1 MKLLVVEDEKD
12 LNEIITKELIVS
24 GYVVDSCFDGQQ
36 AYEYLTLGDYD
47 GAVLDIMLPKM
58 NGFELL
64 GKLRNQGI
72 QTPILFLTARNDK
85 NDIIKGLDMGAD
97 DYIFKPF
104 DLDELLARIRV
115 MLRKKIEVR
124 ENIYRCGDLEVNCND
139 HTVKRGDTSINLSA
153 KEFQLLLCLVRNKG
167 FVLTREQIENNIW
180 QFDKESNS
188 NVIDVYIRYLRKKID
203 DGYDQK
209 LIHTIR
215 GVGYQLKA
223 E

>member
-72 QTPILFLTARNDK
+72 QTPVLFLTARNGK

-115 MLRKKIEVR
+115 MLRRKIEVH

-139 HTVKRGDTSINLSA
+139 YTVKRGDTSINLSA
-153 KEFQLLLCLVRNKG
+153 KEFQVLLCLVRNKG
-167 FVLTREQIENNIW
+167 FVLTREQIENNIR

>member
-36 AYEYLTLGDYD
+36 AYEYLTFGDYD

-72 QTPILFLTARNDK
+72 QTPVLFLTARNGKD
-85 NDIIKGLDMGAD
+85 DIIKGLDMGAD